1 MLLLPPLLHPLMLPP
16 PGPLQDVYSKARTPL
31 IKELKQEGLTW
42 VSKYARGGSA
52 RKQSAR
58 KMYTAVDAVVGHFAA
73 NG

>member
-1 MLLLPPLLHPLMLPP
+1 M
-16 PGPLQDVYSKARTPL
+16 QDPYNKARTPL
-31 IKELKQEGLTW
+31 IKTIKLDGLTW

-58 KMYTAVDAVVGHFAA
+58 KMYTAVDAVVGHVAA